1 MYPYNLA
8 VNPFPS
14 APTPGE
20 FDTLLLGGQRHKQ
33 AKLAIVSCIED
44 LGKNMRED
52 HGSKQFRLVTV
63 IHDVGSG
70 KTHLALHLRSCSE
83 LLDKA
88 IVSFTDL
95 AQLHP
100 RTTKGF
106 YRGMTAGFHK
116 HNFDDLRY
124 AILNYLRRRAE
135 EDDDKKARKI
145 FRYSIWDKMKSTS
158 LEKKMQLILENK
170 ISYDE
175 MALNEA
181 LAGHFTAVEIS
192 IIQSISSNRF
202 LSNHPEANSLEE
214 IITNVCAL
222 AKLNLTFLNLISVF
236 EFDEFD
242 SDKHSMDILKALINA
257 HLPSTLLLIVLTP
270 SAYEQIRNTNPPL
283 YDRLEKANYKI
294 DLAGSNTLDEISDII
309 LEYINSNQ
317 KDKSMTF
324 SERDDLLSK
333 IKILYDEFPDFR
345 NIRSMIN
352 VMYHAIEY
360 SEKSSSRTI
369 DEQILDQTIATVY
382 PGLRLREN
390 IMDVPVSEFMK
401 IAQES
406 KNKEMIKNRVGQ
418 AIKALFDCA
427 SDNGKVIRP
436 SFLQDNGSSID
447 VTYDDFGGKRT
458 VVEVSIE
465 GENATSFDGKP
476 NIDISKN
483 GMEDRTTFSN
493 NKSIENLQHNA
504 CVRIDR
510 HKLVDL
516 IYFSNKYY
524 DNQIKQDDIEKALV
538 LGKSIKLY

>member
-20 FDTLLLGGQRHKQ
+20 FDTLLLGGQRHKH
-33 AKLAIVSCIED
+33 AKLAIVSSIED
-44 LGKNMRED
+44 LGKKMRED

-70 KTHLALHLRSCSE
+70 KTHLALHLRSCGE

-95 AQLHP
+95 AQIHP

-106 YRGMTAGFHK
+106 YSGMIAGFHK
-116 HNFDDLRY
+116 HNFDELRY

-135 EDDDKKARKI
+135 EENDKKARKI

-175 MALNEA
+175 IALNEA

-192 IIQSISSNRF
+192 IIQLISSKKF
-202 LSNHPEANSLEE
+202 LSDHPEANSLEE

-222 AKLNLTFLNLISVF
+222 AKLNLTFLNRISVF

-309 LEYINSNQ
+309 LEYINSSQ

-324 SERDDLLSK
+324 SERDD
-333 IKILYDEFPDFR
+333 
-345 NIRSMIN
+345 
-352 VMYHAIEY
+352 
-360 SEKSSSRTI
+360 
-369 DEQILDQTIATVY
+369 
-382 PGLRLREN
+382 
-390 IMDVPVSEFMK
+390 
-401 IAQES
+401 
-406 KNKEMIKNRVGQ
+406 
-418 AIKALFDCA
+418 
-427 SDNGKVIRP
+427 
-436 SFLQDNGSSID
+436 
-447 VTYDDFGGKRT
+447 
-458 VVEVSIE
+458 
-465 GENATSFDGKP
+465 
-476 NIDISKN
+476 
-483 GMEDRTTFSN
+483 
-493 NKSIENLQHNA
+493 
-504 CVRIDR
+504 
-510 HKLVDL
+510 
-516 IYFSNKYY
+516 
-524 DNQIKQDDIEKALV
+524 
-538 LGKSIKLY
+538 

>member
-1 MYPYNLA
+1 
-8 VNPFPS
+8 
-14 APTPGE
+14 
-20 FDTLLLGGQRHKQ
+20 
-33 AKLAIVSCIED
+33 
-44 LGKNMRED
+44 MRED
-52 HGSKQFRLVTV
+52 HGLKQFRLVTV

-106 YRGMTAGFHK
+106 YRGMIAGFHK
-116 HNFDDLRY
+116 HNFDELRY
-124 AILNYLRRRAE
+124 AIMNYLRQRAE
-135 EDDDKKARKI
+135 EENDKKARKI

-175 MALNEA
+175 TALNEA

-192 IIQSISSNRF
+192 IIQSISSNKF

-214 IITNVCAL
+214 IITNACAL
-222 AKLNLTFLNLISVF
+222 VKLNLTFLNRISVF

-257 HLPSTLLLIVLTP
+257 HLPSILLLIVLTP

-309 LEYINSNQ
+309 LEYINSSQ

-324 SERDDLLSK
+324 TERDDLLSK

-427 SDNGKVIRP
+427 SDNGRVIRP

-447 VTYDDFGGKRT
+447 VTFDDFGGKRT

-465 GENATSFDGKP
+465 GGNATSFEGKP

-483 GMEDRTTFSN
+483 GIEDRTTFSN